1 MSADTS
7 VFQLLQDNP
16 SQLISRGEQY
26 CPRVAVVP
34 RELYVPNN
42 VPQELSLTVTNLPPD
57 LMAAEG
63 GAPLR
68 PSSSARQETDF
79 NKYLEGLTKVLR
91 PFLRC
96 GAATLFAASAPC
108 Y

>member
-57 LMAAEG
+57 LMAAG
-63 GAPLR
+63 GGSAPPQFLCQ
-68 PSSSARQETDF
+68 ARETDF
-79 NKYLEGLTKVLR
+79 KKYLEGLTKVLR
-91 PFLRC
+91 PF
-96 GAATLFAASAPC
+96 
-108 Y
+108 